1 MTPPAVVI
9 PREITHFHMCPG
21 AGGGGKGFNRGGARV
36 GRFEGVPVC
45 IGGIDN
51 DAAGLA
57 DFERVT
63 GVQGTLRDLFT
74 VAQYTAFHGRPPPPD
89 FKEVT
94 PDDVRRAA
102 GYRRPNVVFMSTPCK
117 GYSGLLAEQASL
129 SPKYQAL
136 NALAQRVVWLV
147 LEAWA
152 DDPPEFILFENVPRI
167 MTRGRGFLDQIC
179 AMLAPYNFAWVES
192 QHDCGELGGLAQ
204 SRKRFLGV
212 ARHRGKVPPFL
223 YEPPRQRIRSVGELL
238 EQCPLP
244 GDLSVG
250 PMHRM
255 PNLQW
260 KTWVRLAFV
269 EAGSDWRS
277 LNKLQVEDGVLRDF
291 AIMPDRAWRDGTL
304 GVLPWPASSG
314 AITAQAEATTGRF
327 SVADP
332 RVSSTFEG
340 AGHMGVRE
348 WDRPAALITGDARP
362 TKGQFSVADPR
373 PPEGAAHYHQY
384 GVRPWSGSMGAVINV
399 KSPGQGVFSVAD
411 PRVDGH
417 PKSVQLGIRRWEEPA
432 PVVKGDVSV
441 GTGPYAVP
449 DPRIPG
455 SPRFNNTYRI
465 VRTGEASPAVA
476 GPGGPA
482 NGLCVADP
490 RAAGSFA
497 GNGKYRVTAMT
508 EPAGTVIGG
517 STTGQ
522 GAFAI
527 ADPRTGYG
535 PNSHRNKMR
544 VAEWEKSTGTVIGA
558 DRVGSGAM
566 SVADPRPEFARD
578 GREQYLSAGHYG
590 VNRWEA
596 SSLAVTGTGQHDN
609 GRWSVADPR
618 PAEGAEAGRL
628 PAPED
633 RLVAVIRALDGTWH
647 RPFTTYELAAL
658 QGYVDPGEHLV
669 MQGTSDSAWRER
681 IGNMV
686 PPPAA
691 QAIMSTI
698 CRTLLLAWQGETF
711 MLSSDPIWVRP
722 IATALSIDVPPLPE
736 VTQ

>member
-94 PDDVRRAA
+94 PDDVRRSA

-167 MTRGRGFLDQIC
+167 MTRGRAFLDQIREL
-179 AMLAPYNFAWVES
+179 LAAYGYAWVES

-212 ARHRGKVPPFL
+212 ARHREKVPPFL

-255 PNLQW
+255 PSLQW

-304 GVLPWPASSG
+304 GVLPWEASSG

-332 RVSSTFEG
+332 RSEG
-340 AGHMGVRE
+340 HHNTVLGVQN
-348 WDRPAALITGDARP
+348 WDRTSGTITGNARP
-362 TKGQFSVADPR
+362 STGKFA
-373 PPEGAAHYHQY
+373 
-384 GVRPWSGSMGAVINV
+384 
-399 KSPGQGVFSVAD
+399 VAD

-417 PKSVQLGIRRWEEPA
+417 PKSVQLGVRRWEEPA

-455 SPRFNNTYRI
+455 PPRFNNTYRI

-490 RAAGSFA
+490 RASGPFA
-497 GNGKYRVTAMT
+497 GHGKYRVTAMN
-508 EPAGTVIGG
+508 EAAGTVIGG

-544 VAEWEKSTGTVIGA
+544 VAEWQKSTGTVIGA

-566 SVADPRPEFARD
+566 SVADPRPGFGPSTHHNIMQVHGWDDTAKTVTGATHPAAGGLSVADPRPDFARD

-618 PAEGAEAGRL
+618 PAEGAEAERL

>member
-36 GRFEGVPVC
+36 GRFQGIPVC

-51 DAAGLA
+51 DPAGLA

-63 GVQGTLRDLFT
+63 GAQGMLRDLFT
-74 VAQYTAFHGRPPPPD
+74 VGQYRAFHDRPPPPD
-89 FKEVT
+89 FAEVT

-117 GYSGLLAEQASL
+117 GYSGLLPEQASI

-167 MTRGRGFLDQIC
+167 MTRGRAFLDQIREL
-179 AMLAPYNFAWVES
+179 LAAYGYAWVES

-212 ARHRGKVPPFL
+212 ARHREKVPPFL

-255 PNLQW
+255 PSLQW
-260 KTWVRLAFV
+260 KTWVRLALV

-373 PPEGAAHYHQY
+373 PPQGAAHYHQY
-384 GVRPWSGSMGAVINV
+384 GVRPWSDSMGAVINV

-417 PKSVQLGIRRWEEPA
+417 PKSVQLGVRRWEEPA

-455 SPRFNNTYRI
+455 PPRFNNTYRI
-465 VRTGEASPAVA
+465 VRTSEASPAVA

-490 RAAGSFA
+490 RALGPFA
-497 GNGKYRVTAMT
+497 GNGKYRVTAMD
-508 EPAGTVIGG
+508 EAAGTVIGG

-527 ADPRTGYG
+527 ADPR
-535 PNSHRNKMR
+535 
-544 VAEWEKSTGTVIGA
+544 
-558 DRVGSGAM
+558 
-566 SVADPRPEFARD
+566 PEFALN
-578 GREQYLSAGHYG
+578 GREQYLTAGHYG

-596 SSLAVTGTGQHDN
+596 PSLAVTGTGQHDN

-618 PAEGAEAGRL
+618 PAEGAEAERL

-658 QGYVDPGEHLV
+658 QGYVDPGERLV
-669 MQGTSDSAWRER
+669 MHGTSDSAWRER

-698 CRTLLLAWQGETF
+698 CRTLLLAWSGETF

>member
-36 GRFEGVPVC
+36 GRFQGVPVC

-63 GVQGTLRDLFT
+63 GAKGTLRDLFT

-89 FKEVT
+89 FNEVT

-255 PNLQW
+255 PMLQW

-291 AIMPDRAWRDGTL
+291 AIMPEERYYGGVL
-304 GVLPWPASSG
+304 GVNRWGDIAPVVTGRSSP
-314 AITAQAEATTGRF
+314 TTG
-327 SVADP
+327 AY
-332 RVSSTFEG
+332 
-340 AGHMGVRE
+340 
-348 WDRPAALITGDARP
+348 
-362 TKGQFSVADPR
+362 SVADPR

-384 GVRPWSGSMGAVINV
+384 GVRPWSDSMGAVINV

-432 PVVKGDVSV
+432 AVVKGDVSV

-455 SPRFNNTYRI
+455 PPRFNNTYRI

-522 GAFAI
+522 GAFAL
-527 ADPRTGYG
+527 
-535 PNSHRNKMR
+535 
-544 VAEWEKSTGTVIGA
+544 
-558 DRVGSGAM
+558 
-566 SVADPRPEFARD
+566 ADPRPGFGPSTHHNIMQVHGWDDA
-578 GREQYLSAGHYG
+578 AKT
-590 VNRWEA
+590 
-596 SSLAVTGTGQHDN
+596 VTSGTHPSG
-609 GRWSVADPR
+609 G
-618 PAEGAEAGRL
+618 
-628 PAPED
+628 
-633 RLVAVIRALDGTWH
+633 
-647 RPFTTYELAAL
+647 
-658 QGYVDPGEHLV
+658 
-669 MQGTSDSAWRER
+669 
-681 IGNMV
+681 
-686 PPPAA
+686 
-691 QAIMSTI
+691 
-698 CRTLLLAWQGETF
+698 
-711 MLSSDPIWVRP
+711 
-722 IATALSIDVPPLPE
+722 ALSIDVPPLPE